1 MTGNSNSITFD
12 FSNTPGNYTIYIRN
26 YADFGKSNATVAG
39 GGNASRIYMEV
50 QGDGTGTSIAGNSF
64 VIANGSS
71 GGGSKWL
78 GTVYA
83 TAAGINIGSGTGSSS
98 LTGAFWSKK
107 AITLQSG
114 VTVTYAPFNPCT
126 PPDVVAGIGTTLFT
140 PIDSIPL
147 DFTGHTTLTAKSN
160 TTGASFVWQASN
172 GGKITSRKCK
182 YCNDKVEAAGTYI
195 VSAYTTDPN
204 CVSKDTVSCCRQNTQ
219 HHWRPAA
226 FYLSKLR
233 SQQPQAGIRFL
244 LRN

>member
-1 MTGNSNSITFD
+1 MSGNSNSLIFD
-12 FSNTPGNYTIYIRN
+12 FANTPGNYKIYIRDN
-26 YADFGKSNATVAG
+26 ADFGKLSPSVTG
-39 GGNASRIYMEV
+39 GGDASRIYLEV
-50 QGDGTGTSIAGNSF
+50 QGNGTGTSIAGNSF
-64 VIANGSS
+64 IIANGSS
-71 GGGSKWL
+71 GGGSKWM

-126 PPDVVAGIGTTLFT
+126 PPDVVAGIGANLFT

-172 GGKITSRKCK
+172 GGKITSA
-182 YCNDKVEAAGTYI
+182 NTNTATIVVEAAGTYI
-195 VSAYTTDPN
+195 VSAYTEM
-204 CVSKDTVSCCRQNTQ
+204 RI
-219 HHWRPAA
+219 A
-226 FYLSKLR
+226 FQK
-233 SQQPQAGIRFL
+233 IRL
-244 LRN
+244 L